1 MYTLCVQHKTK
12 CKPKQTGA
20 FVHNK
25 QNILKS
31 NLLPCSEIR
40 PYWQML
46 IYKQRRQRAVFV

>member
-1 MYTLCVQHKTK
+1 MYKLCVQHETK

-46 IYKQRRQRAVFV
+46 IY